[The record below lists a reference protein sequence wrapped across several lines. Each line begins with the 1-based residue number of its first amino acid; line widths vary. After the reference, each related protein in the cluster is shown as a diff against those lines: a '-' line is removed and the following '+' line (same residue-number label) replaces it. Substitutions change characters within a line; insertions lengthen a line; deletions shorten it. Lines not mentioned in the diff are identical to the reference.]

1 MQQILENISNFSVA
15 ATYAFVFTIGLFY
28 LIKVVLLARLA
39 KLSKSTETKFDD
51 LAIDL
56 VKKIS
61 WPSALALAIFLAAQL
76 EPMINVSVVRIGF
89 VLVMTWQVARL
100 SGIVFGHIRSMTDDE
115 EGTNVITAFGSIL
128 QILVWAV
135 GILVLLGAMGYN
147 VNSIV
152 AGLGI
157 GGVAVA
163 LAVKDVM
170 TDAFSSLSIYLD
182 KTFKPGDFI
191 SAGEG
196 KEGTVERIGLKST
209 RLRTPRGELLV
220 ISNSNLTDAA
230 IRNFGELN
238 RRRFSDQI
246 VLPFRTSQDKIKQFS
261 DGCCSVLDGVDNA
274 EFLRLHFKDVSLDG
288 LTFELV
294 YYVNS
299 GNYDEFVAAQNK
311 INTQLKAFLEKE
323 GMVPEK
329 KWKLIAEK

>member
-1 MQQILENISNFSVA
+1 MQIIETVTNLS
-15 ATYAFVFTIGLFY
+15 ATAIYTFIITIGLFY

-39 KLSKSTETKFDD
+39 KLSKKTETKFDD

-56 VKKIS
+56 VKKIG
-61 WPSALALAIFLAAQL
+61 WPSALILAIFLAAQF
-76 EPMINVSVVRIGF
+76 EPIINVSF
-89 VLVMTWQVARL
+89 VSIIFIIVMTWQAARL
-100 SGIVFGHIRSMTDDE
+100 SGVVFGHIREISDDE
-115 EGTNVITAFGSIL
+115 EGSNVVLAFGSIL

-147 VNSIV
+147 VSSIV

-157 GGVAVA
+157 GGIAVA

-196 KEGTVERIGLKST
+196 KEGTVEKIGLKST
-209 RLRTPRGELLV
+209 RLRTPRGELLI
-220 ISNSNLTDAA
+220 ISNSNLTDTA

-238 RRRFSDQI
+238 RRRISDEI
-246 VLPFRTSQDKIKQFS
+246 ILFFKTPKDKIEKLS
-261 DGCCSVLDGVDNA
+261 DACCNILDSVNNA
-274 EFLRLHFKDVSLDG
+274 EFLRLHFKDVSLEG

-299 GNYDEFVAAQNK
+299 GNYDEFVAAQNEINLKLK
-311 INTQLKAFLEKE
+311 IYLEKE
-323 GMVPEK
+323 GLIQEK
-329 KWKLIAEK
+329 KWKLLAER